1 MVDGARK
8 PNRLERPPIWPTV
21 DRRALVNVLTLA
33 RLPFAGLGTW
43 TALTGDAL
51 STVTFGLAAVATD
64 IGDGMLARRWNVETE
79 WGSNFDSV
87 MDVIFYALLVYWVY
101 HFQPQA
107 ILDHVGLLA
116 TFSIAYALLL
126 LAGHALERSI
136 AQHDRVSRAA
146 GTVGGLTAFWFISFG
161 YHEWMLF
168 TTALFATA
176 DIAHRL
182 HGAVQVIARK
192 RRGLEGS

>member
-1 MVDGARK
+1 MG
-8 PNRLERPPIWPTV
+8 V
-21 DRRALVNVLTLA
+21 DRRTLVNALTLA
-33 RLPFAGLGTW
+33 RLPFALLGTW
-43 TALTGDAL
+43 AALAHDAL
-51 STVTFGLAAVATD
+51 STVTFGCAAVATD
-64 IGDGMLARRWNVETE
+64 IGDGMLARRWDVETE

-101 HFQPQA
+101 AFQPEA
-107 ILDHVGLLA
+107 ILDHLGLLIVFA
-116 TFSIAYALLL
+116 SAYALLL
-126 LAGHALERSI
+126 VTGHVLERSI

-182 HGAVQVIARK
+182 HGAVQAIARN